1 MKRFYLRKDTIVF
14 PNRNEEFAELFG
26 ILTGDGYV
34 GQYKLPNRI
43 VSAIEI
49 VGNKLKDFDYIQ
61 GFTLRIIKNLFN
73 ITPKLYVR
81 ENQNTVRLI
90 INSKEIVNF
99 LKEEGFPLGKK
110 GNITPPNWIINES
123 KFFSKYVRGIFDTDG
138 YLTLKNKEGKKYPVI
153 GISSISKPLLN
164 SIKEFLNK
172 LDISSYLGKRVVNN
186 ERYKK
191 QLIEYKL
198 QISGKK
204 NIFLFFDKIG
214 SNNKRNLLKYNEY
227 MRIRGVEPRT
237 PTSSA

>member
-1 MKRFYLRKDTIVF
+1 MKRSYLRKDKIVF
-14 PNRNEEFAELFG
+14 PSRNEEFAELLG

-34 GQYKLPNRI
+34 GQYKLPKRI
-43 VSAIEI
+43 ISVIEI
-49 VGNKLKDFDYIQ
+49 VGNKLKDFDYIRD
-61 GFTLRIIKNLFN
+61 FTSGIIKNLFN
-73 ITPKLYVR
+73 ITPKLYTR

-110 GNITPPNWIINES
+110 GSIVPPKWIIENS
-123 KFFSKYVRGIFDTDG
+123 LFFLAYIRGIFDTDG
-138 YLTLKNKEGKKYPVI
+138 CLANKNKEGKKYPVI

-164 SIKEFLNK
+164 SIKEFLIK
-172 LDISSYLGKRVVNN
+172 LNIFSYLGTRVVNS

-214 SNNKRNLLKYNEY
+214 SSNKRNILKYREW
-227 MRIRGVEPRT
+227 MGVEGFEPSTPR
-237 PTSSA
+237 SSV

>member
-1 MKRFYLRKDTIVF
+1 MKRSYLRKDTIVF

-110 GNITPPNWIINES
+110 GTALITLNML
-123 KFFSKYVRGIFDTDG
+123 
-138 YLTLKNKEGKKYPVI
+138 LTASLP
-153 GISSISKPLLN
+153 SH
-164 SIKEFLNK
+164 F
-172 LDISSYLGKRVVNN
+172 
-186 ERYKK
+186 
-191 QLIEYKL
+191 
-198 QISGKK
+198 
-204 NIFLFFDKIG
+204 
-214 SNNKRNLLKYNEY
+214 
-227 MRIRGVEPRT
+227 
-237 PTSSA
+237 